1 MTVLERLDKTK
12 FSLSMPDPED
22 LKKKKEVIFRC
33 IDAKETDNWVSY
45 IIEELEKVK
54 SREQS

>member
-12 FSLSMPDPED
+12 FSLTMPDPQD
-22 LKKKKEVIFRC
+22 PKKKKEVIFRC

-54 SREQS
+54 SRE